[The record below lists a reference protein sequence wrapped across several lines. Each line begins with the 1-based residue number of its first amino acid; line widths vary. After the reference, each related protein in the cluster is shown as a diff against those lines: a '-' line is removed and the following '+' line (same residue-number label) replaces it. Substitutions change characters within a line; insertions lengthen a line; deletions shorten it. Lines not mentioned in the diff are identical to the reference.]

1 MLCLS
6 HSHSLCCEVSVVTN
20 LSWSGVLWENVQ
32 MKTCGLFDDLG
43 ATASTGR
50 APQGRCHNTNGPS
63 ILRRHCHRHLQPLWH
78 TGTKKCICVH
88 QLEANTKTNK
98 EQEDDVKRWCWEI
111 MMEGKTTKKPLN
123 WNTSLTLAFLSSSP
137 WVRILGVAR
146 CRENYNDCK
155 LRGTLW
161 ELNKMT
167 LQQPGLAVQ
176 P

>member
-78 TGTKKCICVH
+78 TGTKKMH
-88 QLEANTKTNK
+88 MRPPTGSKYKNQQRTR
-98 EQEDDVKRWCWEI
+98 RWCQ
-111 MMEGKTTKKPLN
+111 
-123 WNTSLTLAFLSSSP
+123 TLML
-137 WVRILGVAR
+137 RDYDG
-146 CRENYNDCK
+146 RENNQKTIK
-155 LRGTLW
+155 LKYFFNTGIFEFESMSSNFRCGTLSR
-161 ELNKMT
+161 K
-167 LQQPGLAVQ
+167 LQWL
-176 P
+176 